1 MIFNLVK
8 PKGRANGDARL
19 TGLFRVI
26 TLWTM
31 VFATNITQAEWQ
43 DPLASPALQTMRAH
57 ESLLLDVTRAGNRII
72 SVGAYGHI
80 IFSDDNGLSWRQGD
94 VPVSVT
100 LTAVHFSGD
109 RYGWAVGH
117 DGVILHS
124 SDAGRSWDKQF
135 DGFAANDAIVRAAK
149 ENLAK
154 VEDALV
160 AASDSG
166 NDLRIENAE
175 MAEEKANFAV
185 QDAEYD
191 QSTGSTKPFLDIWFY
206 DANRG
211 FAVGAYGMF
220 FQTLDGGKH
229 WQDVSSRLP
238 NPDRLHLN
246 AITDVGPTSLVIV
259 GEMGLLLRSDDLGQT
274 WVDQESPYDGSLFG
288 MVDSGNLQLLF
299 GLRGHVYRSND
310 DGITWVELTTGSEQ
324 TLLGGVVGKSGTL
337 LVGNAGSVVVLNE
350 KLMAPSSIILG
361 GRKASS
367 SVVET
372 NDGQFIIVGEAG
384 VKILNASGEL
394 MDLNISMAIGEE

>member
-1 MIFNLVK
+1 MFFNLVK
-8 PKGRANGDARL
+8 PKGCANGDARL
-19 TGLFRVI
+19 NGLSRVI
-26 TLWTM
+26 ALLTM
-31 VFATNITQAEWQ
+31 VLAADLTQAEWK
-43 DPLASPALQTMRAH
+43 DPLDSPALQTMRAH
-57 ESLLLDVTRAGNRII
+57 ESLLLDVTRAGNRIV
-72 SVGAYGHI
+72 SVGSYGHI
-80 IFSDDNGLSWRQGD
+80 VFSDDNGMSWRQSD

-124 SDAGRSWDKQF
+124 SDAGRSWEKQF

-149 ENLAK
+149 ANLAK
-154 VEDALV
+154 AEDALV

-175 MAEEKANFAV
+175 MAEEAASFAV

-191 QSTGSTKPFLDIWFY
+191 QNTGSTKPFLDVWFY

-220 FQTLDGGKH
+220 FQTLDGGKN
-229 WQDVSSRLP
+229 WEDVSSRLP

-246 AITDVGPTSLVIV
+246 AITNVGPTSLAIV

-274 WVDQESPYDGSLFG
+274 WVTQDSPYDGSLFG
-288 MVDSGNLQLLF
+288 MVDSGDLQLLF
-299 GLRGHVYRSND
+299 GLRGHVFRSKD
-310 DGITWVELTTGSEQ
+310 DGSSWVELTTGSEQ
-324 TLLGGVVGKSGTL
+324 TLLGGVVGNGEAL
-337 LVGNAGSVVVLNE
+337 LVGNAGSVVVFNE
-350 KLMAPSSIILG
+350 KLMAPRSIILG

-372 NDGQFIIVGEAG
+372 NDGHFIIVGEAG
-384 VKILNASGEL
+384 VKILDASGEL
-394 MDLNISMAIGEE
+394 MDLNISMATGEE

>member
-1 MIFNLVK
+1 MFFNLVK
-8 PKGRANGDARL
+8 PKGCANGDARL
-19 TGLFRVI
+19 TGLSRVI
-26 TLWTM
+26 ALCTM
-31 VFATNITQAEWQ
+31 VLAADMTQAEWK
-43 DPLASPALQTMRAH
+43 DPLESPALQTMRAH
-57 ESLLLDVTRAGNRII
+57 ESLLLDVTRAGNRLV
-72 SVGAYGHI
+72 SVGSYGHI
-80 IFSDDNGLSWRQGD
+80 VFSDDNGMSWRQSD

-124 SDAGRSWDKQF
+124 SDAGRSWEKQF
-135 DGFAANDAIVRAAK
+135 DGFTANDAIVRVAK
-149 ENLAK
+149 ANLAK
-154 VEDALV
+154 AEDALV

-175 MAEEKANFAV
+175 MAEEAASFAV

-191 QSTGSTKPFLDIWFY
+191 QNTGSTKPFLDVWFY

-220 FQTLDGGKH
+220 FQTLDGGKN
-229 WQDVSSRLP
+229 WEDVSSRLP

-246 AITDVGPTSLVIV
+246 AITSVGPTSLAVV
-259 GEMGLLLRSDDLGQT
+259 GEMGLIVRSDDLGQT
-274 WVDQESPYDGSLFG
+274 WVTQDSPYDGSLFG
-288 MVDSGNLQLLF
+288 IVDSGDLQLLF
-299 GLRGHVYRSND
+299 GLRGHVFRSID

-324 TLLGGVVGKSGTL
+324 TLLGGVVGNGEAL

-350 KLMAPSSIILG
+350 KLTSPRSIILG

-372 NDGQFIIVGEAG
+372 NDGHFIIVGEAG
-384 VKILNASGEL
+384 VKILDASGEL
-394 MDLNISMAIGEE
+394 MDLNISMATGEE